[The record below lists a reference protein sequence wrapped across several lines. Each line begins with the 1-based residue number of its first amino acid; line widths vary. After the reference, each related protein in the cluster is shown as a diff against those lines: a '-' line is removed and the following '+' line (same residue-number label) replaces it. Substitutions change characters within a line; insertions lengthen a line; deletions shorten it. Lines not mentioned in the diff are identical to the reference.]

1 MNFCLPSFFNRQTHF
16 ECFREKRANGLDPAG
31 FTVIGL
37 HANLFGKLD
46 LAPFSHMLTC
56 MHFPVNYHMTQHG
69 SQDDHC
75 VKCGFTVINFSL

>member
-46 LAPFSHMLTC
+46 LAPFSHM
-56 MHFPVNYHMTQHG
+56 HA
-69 SQDDHC
+69 
-75 VKCGFTVINFSL
+75 FSCQLSHDTAWLAG